1 MVYGIVDAMDASIG
15 ELEKVREVKAKER
28 GGFKKKIFLVEAEE
42 KK

>member
-1 MVYGIVDAMDASIG
+1 MYGIVDAMDASIG
-15 ELEKVREVKAKER
+15 ELEKVREAKAKER